1 MMPFEDIGH
10 MLGVKK
16 ARAGNCWSDV
26 TLDKEPTIFLS
37 WVDKTTK
44 A

>member
-1 MMPFEDIGH
+1 MPFEVVGR
-10 MLGVKK
+10 MLGIKK
-16 ARAGNCWSDV
+16 ARAGNCWSNV
-26 TLDKEPTIFLS
+26 ALDQEPKIFLS